1 MVGQNLKAVVQLGG
15 SVDSSFQKI
24 GSEFDKT
31 MGQATK
37 TVKGLEREQNT
48 LTRAIEKSTK
58 AAAEADKLDQM
69 QAESLQNI
77 QRLMAERQ
85 NLTRT
90 INGQTSAIRR
100 LDKALESTDD
110 PAEVQRLTAE
120 REQLNASLDDER
132 KKRDRVTAEIKS
144 NEKAQKQY
152 AKEAKGIRD
161 NIQDADELSG
171 RLNDVSGE
179 LKDAKRNADGLS
191 KAGKLGGTFRTI
203 GAGAAYA
210 GAAVGGLVA
219 AMGGLM
225 TMTNEQTAEMVGL
238 AQAYDMNVEQFAA
251 WGGVAKQAGLEMD
264 TVGDMVEELSN
275 KFGEFKALGEQSSV
289 ADVFGALGIEQAML
303 DGMETADQFEFIMNR
318 LQQVGDKQQAA
329 SLADMLFGGE
339 GNKITTYI
347 RNTGKS
353 IDELLER
360 QRDLNQLTNEGGA
373 GAQKYGYAFKNLKT
387 VVTSSWQEISGIV
400 GGELAGE
407 IDTLGDSIAGFVR
420 EHKDE
425 IVVAIKGLI
434 TAAGDAVNVVWEL
447 GKTVNS
453 VVQTFG
459 GWETVGAVVAGM
471 LAGKLVVGIAS
482 VVSTGLSMIK
492 MLGAA
497 KVGMAG
503 FNVVMAA
510 NPIGAVAAAIGLL
523 VTGGILLYQ
532 NWDKITAWF
541 GEKLPWIGDL
551 FEGVWDGIKTVF
563 SWTPLGMVVNNWSP
577 IMDFFSGLFDGIG
590 KIISD
595 RIAVIKNTFD
605 TVKGWVGKLKF
616 WESDDDEKVPDQS
629 VVQPV
634 RSNVVRPNIDSW
646 RQRDLDA
653 RREEVRERNRSRV
666 NGARSERLAGDSGLS
681 VVQPLSRSESV
692 VREREVQA
700 DKSVPELEAPVSRGA
715 DVIAKAEMGSRGTTV
730 NQTVGNIEIHAA
742 PGQSPQEVARAVHE
756 ELRGTRNSALYDLP
770 EVG

>member
-1 MVGQNLKAVVQLGG
+1 MVGQNLKTVVQLGG
-15 SVDSSFQKI
+15 TVDSSFQKI
-24 GSEFDKT
+24 GSTFEKT
-31 MGQATK
+31 MGQATR
-37 TVKGLEREQNT
+37 TVKDLEREQNN
-48 LTRAIEKSTK
+48 LTRSIEKSTK
-58 AAAEADKLDQM
+58 AAADADKLDQM
-69 QAESLQNI
+69 QAESLQNV
-77 QRLMAERQ
+77 QRLGSERQ

-110 PAEVQRLTAE
+110 PTEVQRLTAE
-120 REQLNASLDDER
+120 REQLNATLDDER
-132 KKRDRVTAEIKS
+132 KKRDRITTEIKS

-161 NIQDADELSG
+161 NIQDAGELSG

-191 KAGKLGGTFRTI
+191 KAGKLGSTFRTI

-210 GAAVGGLVA
+210 SAAVGGLVA
-219 AMGGLM
+219 TLGGLM
-225 TMTNEQTAEMVGL
+225 TMTNENTAEMVGL

-289 ADVFGALGIEQAML
+289 ADVFGALGIDQAMM

-339 GNKITTYI
+339 GNKISMYI

-407 IDTLGDSIAGFVR
+407 IDDLGDSIAGFVR

-425 IVVAIKGLI
+425 IVVTIKGLI
-434 TAAGDAVNVVWEL
+434 TTAGDAVNVVWEL

-471 LAGKLVVGIAS
+471 LAGKLVVGIAG

-503 FNVVMAA
+503 LNVVMAA
-510 NPIGAVAAAIGLL
+510 NPIGLVAAAVGAL

-532 NWDKITAWF
+532 NWGKITAWF
-541 GEKLPWIGDL
+541 GGNLPWVGEL
-551 FEGVWDGIKTVF
+551 FTSVWDGIKTAF
-563 SWTPLGMVVNNWSP
+563 SWTPLGMIVNNWEP
-577 IMDFFSGLFDGIG
+577 ITSFFSGLFDGIG
-590 KIISD
+590 NIISS
-595 RIAVIKNTFD
+595 RIESIKGTID

-616 WESDDDEKVPDQS
+616 WESDDEEKAPEQR

-634 RSNVVRPNIDSW
+634 KSNVVRPNVDSW

-653 RREEVRERNRSRV
+653 RLEERRERNRGRV
-666 NGARSERLAGDSGLS
+666 NQARSELD
-681 VVQPLSRSESV
+681 
-692 VREREVQA
+692 
-700 DKSVPELEAPVSRGA
+700 VPASRGA

-742 PGQSPQEVARAVHE
+742 PGQSPQEVARAVHD

>member
-1 MVGQNLKAVVQLGG
+1 MVGQNLKTVVQLGG
-15 SVDSSFQKI
+15 TVDSSFQKI
-24 GSEFDKT
+24 GSTFEKT

-37 TVKGLEREQNT
+37 TVKDLEREQNT

-58 AAAEADKLDQM
+58 AAEEASKLDQL
-69 QAESLQNI
+69 QAESLQSV
-77 QRLMAERQ
+77 QRLTAERQ

-100 LDKALESTDD
+100 LDKALENTDD

-120 REQLNASLDDER
+120 REQLNATLDDER
-132 KKRDRVTAEIKS
+132 RKRDRVTAEIKS
-144 NEKAQKQY
+144 AEKAQKQY

-161 NIQDADELSG
+161 NIDDASELSN

-179 LKDAKRNADGLS
+179 LTHAKKEADGLS

-210 GAAVGGLVA
+210 GAAIGGMVA

-238 AQAYDMNVEQFAA
+238 AQAYDMNVEQFTA

-289 ADVFGALGIEQAML
+289 ADVFGALGIDQAMM

-360 QRDLNQLTNEGGA
+360 QRDLNQLTNEGGL

-407 IDTLGDSIAGFVR
+407 IDGLGDSIAGFVR
-420 EHKDE
+420 QHKDE
-425 IVVAIKGLI
+425 IVVTMKSLI
-434 TAAGDAVNVVWEL
+434 TGARDAAAFVWNL
-447 GKTVNS
+447 GTTVNT
-453 VVQTFG
+453 VVQAFG
-459 GWETVGAVVAGM
+459 GWQTVGAVVAGM

-482 VVSTGLSMIK
+482 VVTTGISMIK
-492 MLGAA
+492 MLGSA
-497 KVGMAG
+497 KVAMAG
-503 FNVVMAA
+503 MNVVMAA
-510 NPIGAVAAAIGLL
+510 NPIGAVAAAVGLL
-523 VTGGILLYQ
+523 VTAGILLYQ

-541 GEKLPWIGDL
+541 GEKLEWFKTEFPNT
-551 FEGVWDGIKTVF
+551 FGVLKTIF
-563 SWTPLGMVVNNWSP
+563 DWSPLGMVINNWEP
-577 IMDFFSGLFDGIG
+577 ITGFFSGLFDGIG

-616 WESDDDEKVPDQS
+616 WGDDEEPKQT
-629 VVQPV
+629 VVQPTQ
-634 RSNVVRPNIDSW
+634 SNVVRPMVDQWRDQDIQERKER
-646 RQRDLDA
+646 RQRA
-653 RREEVRERNRSRV
+653 TER
-666 NGARSERLAGDSGLS
+666 ALAN
-681 VVQPLSRSESV
+681 
-692 VREREVQA
+692 A
-700 DKSVPELEAPVSRGA
+700 DNIAPISRGA
-715 DVIAKAEMGSRGTTV
+715 AAISQASMGSRGTTV

-742 PGQSPQEVARAVHE
+742 PGQSPQEIANAVHE
-756 ELRGTRNSALYDLP
+756 RLSGTRNSALYDLP